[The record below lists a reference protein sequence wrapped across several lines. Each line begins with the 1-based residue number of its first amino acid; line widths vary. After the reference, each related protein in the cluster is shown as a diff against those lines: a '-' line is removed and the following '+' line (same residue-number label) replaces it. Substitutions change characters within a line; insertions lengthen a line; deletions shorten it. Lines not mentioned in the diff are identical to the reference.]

1 MDDDGDDAAENDG
14 EHGHAERHTTL
25 LRVIDRLLSGVWG
38 GRVRREPQDHAAY
51 SRHRPDLVL
60 LGLGQA
66 SVNILC
72 DLKLFSPF
80 SSDPAAVQAPG
91 ARVGFGNTRP
101 RARKITHGVPQRSSP
116 GERDY
121 VAPVDGDY
129 AEPLAAGLE
138 VVTMLFETLGG
149 FSPDFVSVLQRA
161 AAEVSNKLSS
171 NQYDETTWSAR
182 SWMAFASQQL
192 SVAVQ
197 LAVADEI
204 SDSYDARCLA
214 CAGGD
219 PRRWRVTA
227 GGVRV

>member
-1 MDDDGDDAAENDG
+1 M
-14 EHGHAERHTTL
+14 
-25 LRVIDRLLSGVWG
+25 RLG
-38 GRVRREPQDHAAY
+38 G
-51 SRHRPDLVL
+51 
-60 LGLGQA
+60 
-66 SVNILC
+66 
-72 DLKLFSPF
+72 
-80 SSDPAAVQAPG
+80 
-91 ARVGFGNTRP
+91 
-101 RARKITHGVPQRSSP
+101 
-116 GERDY
+116 
-121 VAPVDGDY
+121 VDGQVAVRFGPSKRTFEAMQPDWMLRLTSGFLQNSSCTLPDTP
-129 AEPLAAGLE
+129 APPARAQDGRKAPNWIRLALLCFLE
-138 VVTMLFETLGG
+138 E
-149 FSPDFVSVLQRA
+149 SRWA